1 MKIPGKIS
9 NLSLQ
14 PRSKEEAYEPALT
27 KAKQEIAALD
37 PWEAAFKAGVT
48 YQETGDNEGEWSV
61 LFWGKRY
68 KVTFPKGEVTEEDTG
83 QTPPIAT
90 TLIILHYLLTADGTR
105 LAGHWVSFREF
116 PGGQGYWPVFQ
127 RRTALKLART
137 FGEDKEAF
145 VRAAQA
151 LGGEKLSF
159 GDASFLFRMF
169 PQLWMAVV
177 LHTADEEFGPSV
189 QVLFDASAGHYLP
202 TEDLVILSEML
213 THRLIREARK
223 EQ

>member
-1 MKIPGKIS
+1 MKSGKIS
-9 NLSLQ
+9 MH
-14 PRSKEEAYEPALT
+14 PRTKEEVYEPALR
-27 KAKQEIAALD
+27 KARQEIATLD
-37 PWEAAFKAGVT
+37 PWEAAFKAGVD
-48 YQETGDNEGEWSV
+48 YREISDKEGEWSV

-68 KVTFPKGEVTEEDTG
+68 RVTFPGGEVTEEETG
-83 QTPPIAT
+83 KEPSIAT
-90 TLIILHYLLTADGTR
+90 RLIILHYLVTADGTR

-127 RRTALKLART
+127 GRTALKLAKT
-137 FGEDKEAF
+137 FGHDREAF
-145 VRAAQA
+145 IRAAQA

-177 LHTADEEFGPSV
+177 LHVGDEEFGPSA

-202 TEDLVILSEML
+202 TEDLVILGEML
-213 THRLIREARK
+213 THRLIREAQK
-223 EQ
+223 